1 MGGKD
6 MRVLLTTLNA
16 KYIHKNLALRWI
28 YVARDKQHETK
39 IREFVIKDSLVKITK
54 EIVEYHPD
62 VIGFSTYI
70 WNGPQTKQLASL
82 VKKQLPDCRIVLGG
96 PEVSYQYEDYL
107 TEDVDA
113 IQLGEGEQ
121 TFWQYV
127 NRQENIMGLITHSYR
142 NTLLPKTDIAYLET
156 LESPYL
162 LEMDK
167 DDMDKRYLYVETSRG
182 CPYRCKYCLASL
194 DNKIRTFSLEYLF
207 DLFDKLE
214 KTNVKQIKF
223 LDRTFNADKA
233 RSMKIAQRLLQF
245 RADASFQFEIMA
257 DTLDDALVE
266 LIVKNPVKSR
276 FRFEVGIQSFNKT
289 TLKEVHRYQNLEK
302 LTKNLNTL
310 IANDT
315 IVHADLIAGLPYEDL
330 ASFKETYSHLFG
342 LKTEEM
348 QVGILKLLKGSVLR
362 EEMERYNIKA
372 DENTPYQII
381 SNDWVCSNDI
391 KQVEYVALAT
401 ERLWNRGIIP
411 KTLWYVYNQGIPMF
425 DFMCEIGEKLDQ
437 LPRPYQSHDMF
448 KIVYQILPDAT
459 SKLLLLNEYY
469 CLFKQRP
476 VRITEDLLDKKQ
488 KSTIFSVLS
497 DENIL
502 TRNDVRY
509 AFIDFG
515 LFESKKCYQVLIYN
529 SDQRYPT
536 RYYVSLNLK
545 YLGKENVK

>member
-1 MGGKD
+1 

-28 YVARDKQHETK
+28 YVARDPKHETK
-39 IREFVIKDSLVKITK
+39 IREFVIKDSLDRITK

-70 WNGPQTKQLASL
+70 WNGEQTKELTKL
-82 VKKQLPDCRIVLGG
+82 VKQQLPNCRIVLGG
-96 PEVSYQYEDYL
+96 PEVSYQYKDYL
-107 TEDVDA
+107 TEYVDA

-127 NRQENIMGLITHSYR
+127 NNEPNIMGLITHDYQ

-162 LEMDK
+162 LDFDLE
-167 DDMDKRYLYVETSRG
+167 DMDKRYLYVETSRG
-182 CPYRCKYCLASL
+182 CPYKCKYCLASL

-214 KTNVKQIKF
+214 KTKVKQIKF
-223 LDRTFNADKA
+223 LDRTFNADKN

-257 DTLDDALVE
+257 DTLDDSLVE
-266 LIVKNPVKSR
+266 LIVHNPVKSR
-276 FRFEVGIQSFNKT
+276 FRFEVGIQSFNKQ
-289 TLKEVHRYQNLEK
+289 TLKEVYRYQNLEM
-302 LTKNLNTL
+302 LTKNLNRL
-310 IANDT
+310 IENDT

-330 ASFKETYSHLFG
+330 NSFKETYAHLFS

-348 QVGILKLLKGSVLR
+348 QVGILKLLKGSKLR
-362 EEMERYNIKA
+362 EEMEKYHIIAQK
-372 DENTPYQII
+372 ETPYQII
-381 SNDWVCSNDI
+381 SNDWVCQNDI
-391 KQVEYVALAT
+391 KTVEHVALAT

-411 KTLWYVYNQGIPMF
+411 KTLWYVYKQNIPIF
-425 DFMCEIGEKLDQ
+425 DFMAQIGKEIEELE
-437 LPRPYQSHDMF
+437 RPYQTHQMF
-448 KIVYQILPDAT
+448 KIVYHHLPDEE

-469 CLFKQRP
+469 SLFKQRP

-488 KSTIFSVLS
+488 KSTIFDVLS
-497 DENIL
+497 DQNIL

-515 LFESKKCYQVLIYN
+515 LFERKKCYQVLIYN
-529 SDQRYPT
+529 SDQRYPM
-536 RYYVSLNLK
+536 RYFVSLQLE
-545 YLGKENVK
+545 YLRKENVR